1 MEADTDF
8 PTFEALY
15 AGFLGQLAYL
25 ARQAM
30 ALTDGYEAGYVDR
43 RSAKQRRADAQW
55 EALMSG
61 DYDED
66 EDEED
71 YDE

>member
-1 MEADTDF
+1 MSEWYY
-8 PTFEALY
+8 EN
-15 AGFLGQLAYL
+15 
-25 ARQAM
+25 
-30 ALTDGYEAGYVDR
+30 GYEAGYVDR

-66 EDEED
+66 EDEEE
-71 YDE
+71 YEDEDE

>member
-1 MEADTDF
+1 MSQWYYEN
-8 PTFEALY
+8 
-15 AGFLGQLAYL
+15 
-25 ARQAM
+25 
-30 ALTDGYEAGYVDR
+30 GYEAGYVDR

-66 EDEED
+66 EDEEE
-71 YDE
+71 YEEDEDE